1 MKKMETNLIV
11 KREFKTLPIA
21 SLNSNSVQPEG
32 REKSIRGLMQSIEAE
47 GLLNPLL
54 VNANGLILI
63 DGHRR
68 LYCLTRLGMEF
79 AECILITP
87 AMNVTSEDLFVKY
100 NAFTKTLTK
109 RNYYNIYSKGG
120 LVSPVI
126 VSEIDSVK
134 SQLGEEFLNL
144 MISRGWGLQEVRRL
158 KSSAEKLGI
167 ANVAR
172 FKKFIKW
179 AFESKSILQI
189 RMFVE
194 KDFNP
199 KYKELILECMNKNIP
214 LTVSNILGK

>member
-1 MKKMETNLIV
+1 METNLIV
-11 KREFKTLPIA
+11 KREFKTLPIT

-68 LYCLTRLGMEF
+68 LYCLSRLGMEF

-109 RNYYNIYSKGG
+109 KNYYNIYSKGG

-134 SQLGEEFLNL
+134 SEFGEEFLNL

-158 KSSAEKLGI
+158 KSSAVKLDI
-167 ANVAR
+167 TNATR
-172 FKKFIKW
+172 LKKFIKW
-179 AFESKSILQI
+179 AFETKSILNI
-189 RMFVE
+189 RMFIE

-199 KYKELILECMNKNIP
+199 KYKEKILGCINKNIP
-214 LTVSNILGK
+214 LTISNILGK